1 MLYNLNIQNLGSM
14 NLDKI
19 FKKIDAIS
27 NEISDENAKKEL
39 KGVLNDLYIEQR
51 KLQEIKNLVKYVLN
65 KL

>member
-27 NEISDENAKKEL
+27 NEISDENVKKEL
-39 KGVLNDLYIEQR
+39 KGILNDLYIEQR